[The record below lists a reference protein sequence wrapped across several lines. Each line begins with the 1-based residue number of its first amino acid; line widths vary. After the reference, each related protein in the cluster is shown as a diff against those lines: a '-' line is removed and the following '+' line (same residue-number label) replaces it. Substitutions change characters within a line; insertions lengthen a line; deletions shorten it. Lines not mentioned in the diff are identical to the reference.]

1 VPLTVKIK
9 PTEQKLVVSLLEAE
23 HPDVDALASEV
34 IRSLKEKWV
43 AEDLYVVNM
52 YDPNMRR
59 VFTYGPFGTPKAAE
73 KEMSRLCSAGPK
85 PSQGWVCK
93 LREIPE

>member
-1 VPLTVKIK
+1 MSLSVKVK

-23 HPDVDALASEV
+23 HPDVEELATQV
-34 IRSLKEKWV
+34 ILSLKERWTS
-43 AEDLYVVNM
+43 EELYVVNM
-52 YDPNMRR
+52 YDPNIRR

-73 KEMSRLCSAGPK
+73 KEMSRLVATGPL
-85 PSQGWVCK
+85 PNQGWVCK

>member
-1 VPLTVKIK
+1 MSLPVKVK

-23 HPDVDALASEV
+23 HPDVEELASQV
-34 IRSLKEKWV
+34 IRSLKERWTS
-43 AEDLYVVNM
+43 EELYVVNM
-52 YDPNMRR
+52 YDPNARM

-73 KEMSRLCSAGPK
+73 NEMSRLSSAGPL
-85 PSQGWVCK
+85 PSKGWVCK